1 MKNNE
6 ENKENL
12 NVNLKTFKELFSDE
26 LFNLNNMVKQDV
38 LLLEILEVA
47 KNLPNDSKF
56 GAEVRRLINKF
67 NDDK

>member
-12 NVNLKTFKELFSDE
+12 NVKLETFKELFSDE
-26 LFNLNNMVKQDV
+26 LFNLSHMVKQDV
-38 LLLEILEVA
+38 LLLEIFEA
-47 KNLPNDSKF
+47 SKNLPNDSEL